1 MHVSEMFSL
10 KGKTAIVTGGGRGIG
25 EFIAA
30 GLAESGANLVIA
42 SRKVENCREV
52 AERLSKVHGIKAIA
66 VKCDLGSKEEI
77 ESMVDEA
84 VKEFGRIDILV
95 NNAGVTW
102 GAPTLEFP
110 LEAWDKVFN
119 VNVRGVWILTQRIAV
134 HMKDNGG
141 GKIINIS
148 SIFGS
153 RGSLEIAH
161 PAVPYNSSK
170 AAIEVLTKNLAV
182 KLADHNIKVNCIA
195 PGFFKTDMMGYVFQ
209 PGMEKMLEAMIS
221 VIPARKA
228 GEEDE
233 IKGLAVFLASK
244 ASDYITGAVIPLDGG
259 MSAK

>member
-25 EFIAA
+25 EFIAS
-30 GLAESGANLVIA
+30 GLAEAGANLVIA
-42 SRKVENCREV
+42 SRKVDNCREV
-52 AERLSKVHGIKAIA
+52 AEKLAKEHGIKAIA
-66 VKCDLGSKEEI
+66 VKCDLGSKDEI
-77 ESMVDEA
+77 EAMVDEA

-119 VNVRGVWILTQRIAV
+119 VNVRGVWILTQKIAG

-170 AAIEVLTKNLAV
+170 AAIEVLTKNLAI

-209 PGMEKMLEAMIS
+209 PGMEKMLEAMLS
-221 VIPARKA
+221 VIPVRKA

-233 IKGLAVFLASK
+233 IKGLAVFLASQ
-244 ASDYITGAVIPLDGG
+244 ASDYMTGAVLPLDGG

>member
-30 GLAESGANLVIA
+30 GLAEAGANLVIA
-42 SRKVENCREV
+42 SRKVENCRDV
-52 AERLSKVHGIKAIA
+52 AERVSKEHGIKAIA
-66 VKCDLGSKEEI
+66 VKCDLGKKEEI
-77 ESMVDEA
+77 EGMVDEA
-84 VKEFGRIDILV
+84 VKEFGKVDILV

-110 LEAWDKVFN
+110 LDAWDKVFN
-119 VNVRGVWILTQRIAV
+119 VNVRGVWILTQRVANI
-134 HMKDNGG
+134 MKDNGG

-170 AAIEVLTKNLAV
+170 AAIEVLTKNLAI

-209 PGMEKMLEAMIS
+209 PGMEKMLEAMLS

-244 ASDYITGAVIPLDGG
+244 ASDYMTGAVVPLDGG

>member
-1 MHVSEMFSL
+1 MHVLEMFSL

-30 GLAESGANLVIA
+30 GLAESGSNLVIA

-52 AERLSKVHGIKAIA
+52 AERLSKEHGIKAIA
-66 VKCDLGSKEEI
+66 VKCDLGSKDEI
-77 ESMVDEA
+77 EAMVDEA

-102 GAPTLEFP
+102 VAPTLDFP
-110 LEAWDKVFN
+110 LDAWDKVFN
-119 VNVRGVWILTQRIAV
+119 VNVRGVWILTQRIAG

-170 AAIEVLTKNLAV
+170 AAIEVLTKNLAI

-209 PGMEKMLEAMIS
+209 PGMEKMLEAMLS

-244 ASDYITGAVIPLDGG
+244 ASDYMTGAVIPLDGG